1 MEDTEKNLKDEIE
14 SLRRRLSEIER
25 CGKPVSPNE
34 ACYREIFRSAMDGMF
49 IIDLTGRYV
58 DVNPAGCRMFGYAEE
73 EFLSSDVRLL
83 LFPED
88 VEAAFKRGEQSW
100 RHGAFVPESRMR
112 KKDGSEVWVELTV
125 KPFKSNGKDLVLGI
139 KREITSRKK
148 AQETLLKTRE
158 ELERKVVERTA
169 ELTSMNAALEEEIKR
184 RKGVEEML
192 KALIEGTSSV
202 TGEEFLRSLARHL
215 ASTLKLR
222 YAFVG
227 ELLGENR
234 DRVRTRVLWAGDGFA
249 ENFEY
254 GLANSPCEKV
264 INRGLC
270 CYPENVSALFPEDM
284 LLAKMGIESYI
295 GVPLLDADKEPFGI
309 LVAMGTE
316 PLPAEPDPC
325 GIFRIFAL
333 RASLELRRE
342 KAEESGKKTME
353 MLQSIIDNSMAVI
366 YLKDRNGKYM
376 LVNRRYETLF
386 NIKKEQ
392 LLGMTDYG
400 VFPEDMADKF
410 RENDRLVL
418 EAGLP
423 LKFEENAL
431 HPDGNVHTYISMKFT
446 IPSIPGAV
454 CGISADITER
464 KAAEDALRAS
474 EEKLKEAQEIG
485 HIGSWEYDIVK
496 DKKYWSDEVFRI
508 FGVTKEEFYAKYATY
523 ESMLKLVHPDDVE
536 LFKKTAEDAF
546 KGKNP
551 YSFDY
556 RVVLSDGSVRTVH
569 SRARVFFDKDG
580 APLRMS
586 GTVQDITERKRAEE
600 RLAES
605 EKKFRGLIE
614 SLPIGVSVTNEAGDF
629 LEANTAICRIFGF
642 GSKEE
647 LMKFTVPSLYVN
659 PEDRGVS
666 VEMIKLG
673 AAREIEIRCK
683 KKNGAEFLGSLTS
696 VSQTSADGEP
706 LFISILQDITERKK
720 IEAELLK
727 AQKLDSIGVL
737 AGGIAHDFNNLL
749 LGVLGNVSIAKNYL
763 KPGDK
768 AFELLDKVENAALR
782 SKDLTKQLLT
792 FSRGGEPLTEPS
804 HIEQLIRDSAG
815 LVLRG
820 TDVSCKFLF
829 PRGLWPVEADQG
841 QIAQV
846 INNIILNARQAMPG
860 GGAVT
865 VSAENAVV
873 DSVTALPLKP
883 GEYVKITVKDR
894 GIGMT
899 KKVLSK
905 VFDPFFTTRKKASG
919 LGLAISYSII
929 KKHRGHIAAESK
941 AGEGSSFSIYLPS
954 AQTASLTEGAR
965 RNSAHR
971 GKVLVMDD
979 EQMVRDVSGDMLE
992 LLGCT
997 AEFAGTGEGAI
1008 ELFKKAKE
1016 AGSPFDAVI
1025 LDLTVPDGM
1034 GGKDALKRLLEIDPD
1049 VRAIV
1054 SSGYSKD
1061 PIMSEYHKHGFKG
1074 VITKPYT
1081 VPEFGRVINAVLA
1094 DRRP

>member
-1 MEDTEKNLKDEIE
+1 MEETEKGLKEEIE

-25 CGKPVSPNE
+25 CGKPGSPNE
-34 ACYREIFRSAMDGMF
+34 ACYCEIFRSAMDGMF

-73 EFLSSDVRLL
+73 EFLSSDIRLV

-88 VEAAFKRGEQSW
+88 VEAAFKRGEKSW

-112 KKDGSEVWVELTV
+112 KKDGSEIWVELTV
-125 KPFKSNGKDLVLGI
+125 KPFKSNGKDLVLRI

-148 AQETLLKTRE
+148 AQESLLRTRE
-158 ELERKVVERTA
+158 ELEREVIERTA
-169 ELTSMNAALEEEIKR
+169 ELTGMNAALEEEIKR
-184 RKGVEEML
+184 RKGAEEML

-215 ASTLKLR
+215 ASTLKLH

-227 ELLGENR
+227 ELSGEGK

-254 GLANSPCEKV
+254 ELANSPCEKV
-264 INRGLC
+264 INTGLC
-270 CYPENVSALFPEDM
+270 CYPENVSALFPEDR
-284 LLAKMGIESYI
+284 LLAEMGIESYI
-295 GVPLLDADKEPFGI
+295 GVPLLDAGNDPIGI
-309 LVAMGTE
+309 LVAMDTR
-316 PLPAEPDPC
+316 PLSIEPDPC

-333 RASLELRRE
+333 RASLELQRQR
-342 KAEESGKKTME
+342 AEESRKKSTE
-353 MLQSIIDNSMAVI
+353 MLQSIIDNSMAII
-366 YLKDRNGKYM
+366 YLKDGNGRYM
-376 LVNRRYETLF
+376 LVNKLYETLF
-386 NIKKEQ
+386 HIKKEQ
-392 LLGMTDYG
+392 VAGKTDYD
-400 VFPEDMADKF
+400 VFPKEMADKF
-410 RENDRLVL
+410 RENDRRVL
-418 EAGLP
+418 EAGRP
-423 LKFEENAL
+423 FEFEESAL
-431 HPDGNVHTYISMKFT
+431 HPDGKIHTYISMKFT

-464 KAAEDALRAS
+464 KAAEEALRAS

-485 HIGSWEYDIVK
+485 RIGNWEYDLVK
-496 DKKYWSDEVFRI
+496 DKRYWSDEVFRI
-508 FGVTKEEFYAKYATY
+508 FGLSKEDLRSYASL
-523 ESMLKLVHPDDVE
+523 ESYLKFVHPDDVE
-536 LFKKTAEDAF
+536 DVKRTTQEAF
-546 KGKNP
+546 KNKNP
-551 YSFDY
+551 YALDY
-556 RVVLSDGSVRTVH
+556 RIILPDGSVRTVH
-569 SRARVFFDKDG
+569 SQGRVFFGKDG
-580 APLRMS
+580 APVRMS
-586 GTVQDITERKRAEE
+586 GTVQDITERKRAED

-605 EKKFRGLIE
+605 EKKFRDLIE

-647 LMKFTVPSLYVN
+647 LKKFTVPSLYVN

-666 VEMIKLG
+666 VEMIKVG

-683 KKNGAEFLGSLTS
+683 RKNGAEFLGSFTS

-706 LFISILQDITERKK
+706 LFISILQDVTDRKK

-727 AQKLDSIGVL
+727 APKLDSIGVL

-749 LGVLGNVSIAKNYL
+749 LGVLGNVSIAKDYL

-829 PRGLWPVEADQG
+829 PRNLWPVEADQG
-841 QIAQV
+841 QLAQV

-860 GGAVT
+860 GGAIT
-865 VSAENAVV
+865 VSADNAVM

-899 KKVLSK
+899 KKVLGK

-954 AQTASLTEGAR
+954 ALEQSLTEGAR
-965 RNSAHR
+965 KNSAHR

-992 LLGCT
+992 LLGYK
-997 AEFAGTGEGAI
+997 AEFAGTGEEAV

-1034 GGKDALKRLLEIDPD
+1034 GGKDALKLLLEMDPN

-1074 VITKPYT
+1074 VIAKPYT

-1094 DRRP
+1094 DRKI